1 MKIWLKTTAAA
12 FGVTCLAL
20 SGCANTLSPE
30 QLRRADM
37 QRRLGDIKLSKG
49 QYELAIREYR
59 RSLELYPQDPE
70 TYFGLAEAYRVKGL
84 FGDAEAQLREALRLD
99 PNHQE
104 ARLNL
109 GVVLLQQEKWA
120 EAIVEN
126 QKLLDDPT
134 FIGPSR
140 AFVNLGWA
148 HYKSGNLSLARDA
161 FVEALSLDP
170 GNLEAHLDLGIVL
183 YELSDVVEAIRYFQ
197 RTVKIAQERPSPHAS
212 TIETEARFRMAQAH
226 VKLGQLSRAIE
237 HLRVAADRGGK
248 GEWGRKSKEYLQV
261 LD

>member
-30 QLRRADM
+30 QLRRADV

-148 HYKSGNLSLARDA
+148 HYNLGEFEEAKAAFARALKSDRNNYVAR
-161 FVEALSLDP
+161 
-170 GNLEAHLDLGIVL
+170 LDLGIVL
-183 YELSDVVEAIRYFQ
+183 YEEGDLVEAVQHFNKAAEILE
-197 RTVKIAQERPSPHAS
+197 TRPREDFGPV
-212 TIETEARFRMAQAH
+212 EAEVRFRAAQAQI
-226 VKLGQLSRAIE
+226 KLGQRARALEQLKIASE
-237 HLRVAADRGGK
+237 QGGK
-248 GEWGRKSKEYLQV
+248 GEWGRKSREFLEV
-261 LD
+261 LR

>member
-1 MKIWLKTTAAA
+1 MKPWLRFTFV
-12 FGVTCLAL
+12 FGVACLAF
-20 SGCANTLSPE
+20 SGCATRRPDTSL
-30 QLRRADM
+30 RADM

-59 RSLELYPQDPE
+59 RSLELNSQDPE

-84 FGDAEAQLREALRLD
+84 YGDAEAQLREALRLD
-99 PNHQE
+99 PGHQE

-109 GVVLLQQEKWA
+109 GVVLLHQENWA

-126 QKLLDDPT
+126 QKLIDDAT
-134 FIGPSR
+134 FIRPSR

-148 HYKSGNLSLARDA
+148 RYRSGNLLLAKDA
-161 FVEALSLDP
+161 FVEALGQDGL
-170 GNLEAHLDLGIVL
+170 NLEAHLDLGIVL
-183 YELSDVVEAIRYFQ
+183 YELGDLVEAIRHFQ
-197 RTVKIAQERPSPHAS
+197 RAVKMAQGRAP
-212 TIETEARFRMAQAH
+212 TIEVEARFRMAQAH

-261 LD
+261 LE